1 MRGKKAKILR
11 KEFRSTQFSQLPT
24 FSETNVHNK
33 EFVVGKQFNEKGEL
47 EDRKVFLRL
56 STIGNPRNKAS
67 RLMKK
72 RCK

>member
-11 KEFRSTQFSQLPT
+11 KEFRSTQFAQLPT

-47 EDRKVFLRL
+47 EDKKAFLRL
-56 STIGNPRNKAS
+56 STIDNPRNKAFRS
-67 RLMKK
+67 MKS

>member
-11 KEFRSTQFSQLPT
+11 KEFRSTQFAELPT
-24 FSETNVHNK
+24 FSETNVHKK
-33 EFVVGKQFNEKGEL
+33 EFVVGQQFNEKGEL
-47 EDRKVFLRL
+47 EDRKIVMRL
-56 STIGNPRNKAS
+56 STIGNPRSRAF

>member
-11 KEFRSTQFSQLPT
+11 KEFCSTQFAELPT
-24 FSETNVHNK
+24 FLETNIHNK
-33 EFVVGKQFNEKGEL
+33 EFVVGKQFNEKGEP
-47 EDRKVFLRL
+47 EDRKIVMRL
-56 STIGNPRNKAS
+56 STIGNPRNRAF

>member
-11 KEFRSTQFSQLPT
+11 KEFRSTQFAQLLT
-24 FSETNVHNK
+24 FSEANVHNK

-56 STIGNPRNKAS
+56 STIGNPRNKAF
-67 RLMKK
+67 
-72 RCK
+72 

>member
-11 KEFRSTQFSQLPT
+11 KEFRSTQFAELPI
-24 FSETNVHNK
+24 FSETNIHK
-33 EFVVGKQFNEKGEL
+33 REFIVGKQFNEKGEL
-47 EDRKVFLRL
+47 GDRKIVMRL
-56 STIGNPRNKAS
+56 STIGNPRNRAF